1 VTEPDPD
8 IPGTRV
14 QDRPARGLPL
24 GGGGCTA
31 VFGLPFLLV
40 GLGAMALGW
49 TRAGQDVA
57 GAGMLGTLF
66 ASAGGWLVWRGLRGA
81 LGAWRRARLQRRFP
95 REPWR
100 GDYPWRPA
108 GEPAAS
114 SGAVGCLFF
123 CAWVVGLL
131 SLFVWRTVTQL
142 FEDPQFV
149 ALWEESRWQAFTS
162 SWVPETA
169 RWAAG
174 FAALFAFLGLLTVGN
189 ALWHGLRYG
198 RGRFEFAQF
207 PYFVGE
213 PLLGRLRIRAPSQG
227 YDKLTL
233 RLRFIEERAE
243 PGDRRGSNTINVY
256 ECWGE
261 SREYDKA
268 ALPRGRT
275 LELPVRFTPHHD
287 PRLVTLLSGLPPRYW
302 VLEVHG
308 DAPGLDYRA
317 SFLLPV
323 YARPGA
329 V

>member
-1 VTEPDPD
+1 
-8 IPGTRV
+8 
-14 QDRPARGLPL
+14 
-24 GGGGCTA
+24 
-31 VFGLPFLLV
+31 
-40 GLGAMALGW
+40 
-49 TRAGQDVA
+49 
-57 GAGMLGTLF
+57 MLGTLF
-66 ASAGGWLVWRGLRGA
+66 ASAGGWLVWRGIGGA
-81 LGAWRRARLQRRFP
+81 LGAWRQARVRRRYP

-100 GDYPWRPA
+100 GDYPWQAA
-108 GEPAAS
+108 GESAAS
-114 SGAVGCLFF
+114 SGAAGCLLF
-123 CAWVVGLL
+123 CAWVVGCL
-131 SLFVWRTVTQL
+131 SLFIWRTLSPL

-149 ALWEESRWQAFTS
+149 ALWEESRWEAFTS
-162 SWVPETA
+162 SWVPGTA

-174 FAALFAFLGLLTVGN
+174 FVGLFAFLAGLTVVTN
-189 ALWHGLRYG
+189 TWNWLRYG
-198 RGRFEFAQF
+198 GGRFEFGSF

-213 PLLGRLRIRAPSQG
+213 PLLGRLRIKAPAEG
-227 YDKLTL
+227 FDKLTL
-233 RLRFIEERAE
+233 RLRYIEERAE

-268 ALPRGRT
+268 ALPRGST
-275 LELPVRFTPHHD
+275 LELPVRFTPPED
-287 PRLVTLLSGLPPRYW
+287 ARLVTHLSGLPPRYW